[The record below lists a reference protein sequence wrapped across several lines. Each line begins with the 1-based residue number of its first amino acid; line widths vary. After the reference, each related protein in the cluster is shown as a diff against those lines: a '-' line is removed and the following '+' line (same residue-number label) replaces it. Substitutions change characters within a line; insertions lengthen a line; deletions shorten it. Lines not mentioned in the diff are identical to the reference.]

1 MEKKLVYE
9 AVCSDI
15 NQKIEGVKNA
25 LLNHKEGLNSES
37 KSSAGDK
44 HNTSRAMMHL
54 EEEKL
59 SKQLSQ
65 YLLLKKVLFSINPE
79 GSAQEI
85 TLGSLVNT
93 NRGWVFLSVA
103 LGQLKVNA
111 ENVMV
116 ISLASPIGAAMKGL
130 KAGSSFV
137 FNQINWEIYS
147 VC

>member
-1 MEKKLVYE
+1 MKKQVVYQ
-9 AVCSDI
+9 AVSNEI
-15 NQKIEGVKNA
+15 NQKIEGIKKA
-25 LLNHKEGLNSES
+25 LLNHKEGLNAES

-79 GSAQEI
+79 GSTKEI

-93 NRGWVFLSVA
+93 NRGWVFLSIA
-103 LGQLKVNA
+103 LGQLKVDA

-137 FNQINWEIYS
+137 FNQINWEIKE
-147 VC
+147 VI